1 MPDFILIQDAS
12 GTWQRAAESDLPDEA
27 TLQQLIRDH
36 PEVLPFD
43 DLGDTV
49 PPLLVVGRETALATG
64 YADVVAV
71 DPDGLVTIIEAKLD
85 RNPEV
90 KRKVVAQVLG
100 YAASLWGFDYERF
113 DREVAR
119 KYFTGS
125 NCHSPAVRDLGLD
138 DAMTAFVEER
148 GLTEAWDKLA
158 FRDALADNLR
168 AGRFRLVIVV
178 DKVNDELR
186 RIVEYLNACTQP
198 GFQILCAELRYFS
211 TGSMRLLV
219 PALIGAPKAQQT
231 AAKGLSRQWDEQ
243 GFLAKIERS
252 NGLAARMTVEQI
264 LQWAWSTVDRV
275 NWGLAPKGGFTARLI
290 FREDVGPT
298 LIAVYSYAKVE
309 VSFAYLRQYP
319 PYDELTQREALRDR
333 LNAIPGIALPE
344 SSVNGQPAFPI
355 EVLASQDTLTAFLEV
370 MSSVVS
376 DLRQHRDQWLSRSEK

>member
-1 MPDFILIQDAS
+1 
-12 GTWQRAAESDLPDEA
+12 
-27 TLQQLIRDH
+27 
-36 PEVLPFD
+36 
-43 DLGDTV
+43 
-49 PPLLVVGRETALATG
+49 
-64 YADVVAV
+64 
-71 DPDGLVTIIEAKLD
+71 
-85 RNPEV
+85 
-90 KRKVVAQVLG
+90 
-100 YAASLWGFDYERF
+100 
-113 DREVAR
+113 
-119 KYFTGS
+119 
-125 NCHSPAVRDLGLD
+125 
-138 DAMTAFVEER
+138 
-148 GLTEAWDKLA
+148 
-158 FRDALADNLR
+158 
-168 AGRFRLVIVV
+168 
-178 DKVNDELR
+178 
-186 RIVEYLNACTQP
+186 
-198 GFQILCAELRYFS
+198 
-211 TGSMRLLV
+211 MRLLV